1 MAQGRVNMRIY
12 TSKQVLEILDIC
24 YTILVGTLGKKPGF
38 KVSHGRWNA
47 DLIDAEKSERDYR
60 KQLSKPAAKGGHSYI

>member
-1 MAQGRVNMRIY
+1 MRIY

-47 DLIDAEKSERDYR
+47 DLIDAEKADRDYR
-60 KQLSKPAAKGGHSYI
+60 KQISKPAAITSVQCTYGEGE

>member
-1 MAQGRVNMRIY
+1 MRIY

-47 DLIDAEKSERDYR
+47 DLIDAEKAERDYR
-60 KQLSKPAAKGGHSYI
+60 RQLSKPAAITSVQCTYGEGE

>member
-1 MAQGRVNMRIY
+1 MRIY

-38 KVSHGRWNA
+38 KVSHGKWNA
-47 DLIDAEKSERDYR
+47 DLIDAEKADRDYR
-60 KQLSKPAAKGGHSYI
+60 KKISKPAAKGGHSYI

>member
-1 MAQGRVNMRIY
+1 MRIY

-24 YTILVGTLGKKPGF
+24 HNILVKTLGRKPGF

-47 DLIDAEKSERDYR
+47 DLIDAEKADRDYR
-60 KQLSKPAAKGGHSYI
+60 KQISKPSAKGGHSYI